1 VPNVLKKYTKSA
13 CIYIKKKGHKCSKK
27 IKKTAYKVFL
37 KKRNKKIIILLII
50 MEEYKFMCK
59 ECNFKCLK
67 RGDYNRHIK
76 TKKHLKIISD
86 GVRYKC
92 KICEKVFLNRS
103 GLWRH
108 KKVCN
113 KKLDNEEY
121 KELYYELLREQN
133 KLKDEITRV
142 YQELIKKQTENDEI
156 MKQLMHNMTS
166 CAIIQQI

>member
-1 VPNVLKKYTKSA
+1 
-13 CIYIKKKGHKCSKK
+13 
-27 IKKTAYKVFL
+27 
-37 KKRNKKIIILLII
+37 
-50 MEEYKFMCK
+50 MEECNFKCK
-59 ECNFKCLK
+59 ECNFKCKK

-76 TKKHLKIISD
+76 TKKHIKIKSE
-86 GVRYKC
+86 GVKYRC

-108 KKVCN
+108 KKICN

-142 YQELIKKQTENDEI
+142 YQELIKKQQENDGI
-156 MKQLMHNMTS
+156 MKELIHNMTS
-166 CAIIQQI
+166 CAIIQQV

>member
-1 VPNVLKKYTKSA
+1 
-13 CIYIKKKGHKCSKK
+13 
-27 IKKTAYKVFL
+27 
-37 KKRNKKIIILLII
+37 
-50 MEEYKFMCK
+50 MEKNNFTCR

-76 TKKHLKIISD
+76 TKKHLKIISE
-86 GVRYKC
+86 GVKYRC

-108 KKVCN
+108 KKKCN

-121 KELYYELLREQN
+121 KELYYELLKEQH

-142 YQELIKKQTENDEI
+142 YQELIKKQQENDEI
-156 MKQLMHNMTS
+156 MRKLMYNMTS